1 MEINEKKENILNFIN
16 SEEYTSMNLKEIMY
30 VLNIPNNQREEINSI
45 LNELKDEGKIIKTK
59 KNKYISILSQGLI
72 YGRYIAKEKGFGFIE
87 ISEDEEDLY
96 VSKEN
101 TFNAMNNDTVLAK
114 IIEEKKGDKKAEA
127 QIVKIVKRANN
138 RIIGRYESSKNF
150 GFVVPDDNKIIKDIF
165 IPKKHINNAKDG
177 DKVIVEIIKWT
188 EDDKKSEGRIV
199 EVLGKAN
206 DPKLDFISVINMY
219 NIDSEFSQEVMKEAK
234 SINQFIDE
242 KEIIKRKDFRNEMI
256 ITIDSH
262 DTKDIDD
269 AISLKKLN
277 EDLFELGVH
286 IADVSHYVRENT
298 SINETAINRGTS
310 VYLINKVIP
319 MLPKELSNGICSLNE
334 NEDRLTLSVIM
345 QIDRK
350 GKVINSNIYK
360 SVINSNKKCTYK
372 DINDIL
378 NKEKN
383 AKYDEYLKFIDMINN
398 MNELRQILEE
408 KRYRR
413 GSIEFDLFESQL
425 ELDKNDVCINVNKRE
440 RGISEKIIEEF
451 MLVANETIA
460 ETFFHLDAPFIYRV
474 HDIPDSEKIFT
485 LSKILNNL
493 NIKIKGLVGEDIYP
507 KTMQK
512 ILDEV
517 KDKENGKMIA
527 NLVLRSM
534 QLARYSEEN
543 AGHFGLAS
551 KYYCHFTSPIRRY
564 PDLFIHRV
572 ISRYIECE
580 YNLNEREIQRFKK
593 QAKDY
598 SIISSDMERN
608 AEKAEREYDEI
619 KKCEYME
626 NHIDEEYEG
635 TISSLTTFG
644 MFVELDNTIEGLVRY
659 DNMTDDYYD
668 FQEETMSII
677 GRKNHKKYI
686 VGDKVKIKVINAS
699 KIQKR
704 IDFEL
709 IEENVLK

>member
-1 MEINEKKENILNFIN
+1 MDINEKKKNILEFIN
-16 SEEYTSMNLKEIMY
+16 SKEYTSMNLKEIMY
-30 VLNIPNNQREEINSI
+30 VLNIPNDKKDDIYNI
-45 LNELKDEGKIIKTK
+45 LNELEEEGKVIKTK
-59 KNKYISILSQGLI
+59 KNKYISLSSQGLVC
-72 YGRYIAKEKGFGFIE
+72 GKYIAKEKGFGFIE
-87 ISEDEEDLY
+87 ISENDDDLY

-101 TFNAMNNDTVLAK
+101 TFNAMNNDIVLAR
-114 IIEEKKGDKKAEA
+114 IIEEKKEDKRAEA
-127 QIVKIVKRANN
+127 QIVKIIYRANN
-138 RIIGRYESSKNF
+138 RIIGRYENSKNF
-150 GFVVPDDNKIIKDIF
+150 GFVVPDDNRITKDIF
-165 IPKKHINNAKDG
+165 IPKKYINNARNG
-177 DKVIVEIIKWT
+177 DKVIVEIIKWA
-188 EDDKKSEGRIV
+188 EDDKKSEGKVV
-199 EVLGKAN
+199 EILGKAN
-206 DPKLDFISVINMY
+206 DPKLDFVSVINMF
-219 NIDSEFSQEVMKEAK
+219 NIDSEFTDEVLNEAK
-234 SINQFIDE
+234 NINQFIDQN
-242 KEIIKRKDFRNEMI
+242 EIFKRKDFRNDMI

-269 AISLKKLN
+269 AISLKKIDGN
-277 EDLFELGVH
+277 LFELGVH
-286 IADVSHYVRENT
+286 IADVSYYVRENT
-298 SINETAINRGTS
+298 KINETAINRGTS

-334 NEDRLTLSVIM
+334 GEDRFALSVIM
-345 QIDRK
+345 KIDK
-350 GKVINSNIYK
+350 TGKVIDSNIYK

-372 DINDIL
+372 DLNDIL
-378 NKEKN
+378 NKEEN
-383 AKYDEYLKFIDMINN
+383 AKYDEYSKYMDMIYD
-398 MNELRQILEE
+398 MNELRKILEN
-408 KRYRR
+408 KRYKR
-413 GSIEFDLFESQL
+413 GSIEFDLYESNL
-425 ELDKNDVCINVNKRE
+425 ELDENDVCIKVDKRE
-440 RGISEKIIEEF
+440 RGISENIIEEF

-460 ETFFHLDAPFIYRV
+460 EMFFHLEAPFIYRV
-474 HDIPDSEKIFT
+474 HDLPDEEKIFT

-493 NIKIKGLVGEDIYP
+493 NIKVKGLAGEDIYP

-572 ISRYIECE
+572 ISRYIENG
-580 YNLNEREIQRFKK
+580 YNLSEKEILKFEK

-608 AEKAEREYDEI
+608 AEKAEREFDEI

-626 NHIDEEYEG
+626 QHIDEEYEG

-668 FQEETMSII
+668 FQEANMCII
-677 GRKNHKKYI
+677 GRRNHKKYI
-686 VGDKVKIKVINAS
+686 VGDKVRIKVINAS

-709 IEENVLK
+709 V